1 MMNRT
6 SSQDQKKAPLD
17 VLEVRSLLVRRG
29 TTLNA
34 WAGDRGFSGKYA
46 HLAVHGKRSG
56 AKARRIVEALKV
68 ELGV

>member
-1 MMNRT
+1 M
-6 SSQDQKKAPLD
+6 
-17 VLEVRSLLVRRG
+17 LVRRG

-34 WAGDRGFSGKYA
+34 WAIGSGFSGKYA

-56 AKARRIVEALKV
+56 KKARRIVEALKH